1 MNCAEFQRELP
12 EFMEEGGNA
21 ASQAHLND
29 CRDCSGLV
37 SSLEAIIREAKELQT
52 SEEPSPRVW
61 NSIEII
67 LRQEKLIREPQTSGH
82 RSILPSL
89 RQHWGAL
96 AWLVPTA
103 AALLV
108 GVGILLYQQRPDN
121 GRRAAVAKPAGPA
134 AGANIQT
141 ADVSDEQ
148 LLQEVSARAPMMR
161 AAYESN
167 LRDVNNYI
175 RDAQDSVNADPND
188 EEAQQALMMGSTA
201 RLNEEKK
208 PAELTR
214 HTIAREIEAAFA
226 AEASSG
232 PIRLP
237 ATIFVVDARHP
248 VSPQ

>member
-89 RQHWGAL
+89 RQRWGVM

-103 AALLV
+103 AALLI
-108 GVGILLYQQRPDN
+108 GAGILVYQQRPNN
-121 GRRAAVAKPAGPA
+121 GQRTVAKAPAPA
-134 AGANIQT
+134 AGASIVS
-141 ADVSDEQ
+141 ADMSDEQ

-188 EEAQQALMMGSTA
+188 AEAQRALMDAYGQKSMIYEMALDRS
-201 RLNEEKK
+201 
-208 PAELTR
+208 
-214 HTIAREIEAAFA
+214 
-226 AEASSG
+226 
-232 PIRLP
+232 LP
-237 ATIFVVDARHP
+237 
-248 VSPQ
+248 